1 MERRETFTM
10 SSDLGPLLQETLNA
24 EARASAAVRYP
35 SIEWTA
41 QAIAGLA
48 SRLANPILWPVGDE
62 GQRLVGAVELV
73 GNGRFDALTWG
84 TDVTGRVVLLVA
96 PVGVSSLG
104 IATTVDYAWR
114 LGACEVHG
122 CALDTVI
129 GTAAGLTTFTLL
141 EKPSRWVRQRKKS
154 A

>member
-1 MERRETFTM
+1 ML
-10 SSDLGPLLQETLNA
+10 SDLGPLLQETLDA

-35 SIEWTA
+35 SIEWA
-41 QAIAGLA
+41 SLAIVGLA

-73 GNGRFDALTWG
+73 GRGSFDALSWG
-84 TDVTGRVVLLVA
+84 TNVTGRVVLLIA

-104 IATTVDYAWR
+104 IASTVDYAWR

-122 CALDTVI
+122 CAFDTAI
-129 GTAAGLTTFTLL
+129 GSATGLTSFTLL
-141 EKPSRWVRQRKKS
+141 EKPSRWAQQRQQS